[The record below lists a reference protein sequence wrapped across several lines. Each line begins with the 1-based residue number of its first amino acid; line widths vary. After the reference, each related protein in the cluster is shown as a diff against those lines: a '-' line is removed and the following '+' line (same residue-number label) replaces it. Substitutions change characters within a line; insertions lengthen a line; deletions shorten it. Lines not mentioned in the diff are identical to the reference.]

1 MKSMTGFGKAT
12 RETAEYQLEVEIKS
26 VNQRFLDMQIR
37 SPKLLNY
44 LENDIR
50 QLMKQHLSRGRVEV
64 FINLTYLGQ
73 NQKQVFVDW
82 NLIDELMTNLTE
94 GITQRYGEK
103 QQLQIGRLLET
114 LTTNESFVVIEEK
127 NENNMDELTALVLET
142 VHEALAEIEKSRQKE
157 GTALE
162 AIIQK
167 NSDELKQVLNDLQQF
182 VELYEQ
188 EYQEKYQKK
197 LEDYLGATVDQQRL
211 LTELAILLERGDIHE
226 ELDRLV
232 IHIGKL
238 DELLQVKQ
246 PVGRE
251 LDFLIQEMNREI
263 NTIGSKSSANEIKN
277 QVIQLKTI
285 LEKIREQIQ
294 NIE

>member
-44 LENDIR
+44 LEHDIR

-167 NSDELKQVLNDLQQF
+167 NS
-182 VELYEQ
+182 
-188 EYQEKYQKK
+188 
-197 LEDYLGATVDQQRL
+197 
-211 LTELAILLERGDIHE
+211 
-226 ELDRLV
+226 
-232 IHIGKL
+232 
-238 DELLQVKQ
+238 
-246 PVGRE
+246 
-251 LDFLIQEMNREI
+251 
-263 NTIGSKSSANEIKN
+263 
-277 QVIQLKTI
+277 
-285 LEKIREQIQ
+285 
-294 NIE
+294 

>member
-103 QQLQIGRLLET
+103 QQLQIGRLLE
-114 LTTNESFVVIEEK
+114 LS
-127 NENNMDELTALVLET
+127 L
-142 VHEALAEIEKSRQKE
+142 
-157 GTALE
+157 
-162 AIIQK
+162 
-167 NSDELKQVLNDLQQF
+167 
-182 VELYEQ
+182 
-188 EYQEKYQKK
+188 
-197 LEDYLGATVDQQRL
+197 
-211 LTELAILLERGDIHE
+211 
-226 ELDRLV
+226 
-232 IHIGKL
+232 IHI
-238 DELLQVKQ
+238 
-246 PVGRE
+246 
-251 LDFLIQEMNREI
+251 
-263 NTIGSKSSANEIKN
+263 
-277 QVIQLKTI
+277 
-285 LEKIREQIQ
+285 
-294 NIE
+294 

>member
-167 NSDELKQVLNDLQQF
+167 NSDELKQVLNDLHN
-182 VELYEQ
+182 
-188 EYQEKYQKK
+188 
-197 LEDYLGATVDQQRL
+197 L
-211 LTELAILLERGDIHE
+211 LSYT
-226 ELDRLV
+226 
-232 IHIGKL
+232 
-238 DELLQVKQ
+238 
-246 PVGRE
+246 
-251 LDFLIQEMNREI
+251 N
-263 NTIGSKSSANEIKN
+263 KSIRKNIKRN
-277 QVIQLKTI
+277 
-285 LEKIREQIQ
+285 
-294 NIE
+294 